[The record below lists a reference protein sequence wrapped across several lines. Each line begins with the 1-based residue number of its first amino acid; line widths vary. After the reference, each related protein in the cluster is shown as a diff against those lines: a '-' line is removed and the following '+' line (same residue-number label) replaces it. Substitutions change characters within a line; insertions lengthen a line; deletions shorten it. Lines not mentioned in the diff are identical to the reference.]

1 MGAVDLVLV
10 QDAELERIRWQRQR
24 GVPQGSRAHDDP
36 ILVLHLPVEPAIGL
50 AEAGIGRRLLQV
62 RLILGIED
70 DSRREL
76 LHMGL
81 QLHAEPA
88 LDVALE

>member
-1 MGAVDLVLV
+1 
-10 QDAELERIRWQRQR
+10 
-24 GVPQGSRAHDDP
+24 
-36 ILVLHLPVEPAIGL
+36 L
-50 AEAGIGRRLLQV
+50 AEAGIGGRLLQV

-76 LHMGL
+76 LQMGL
-81 QLHAEPA
+81 QLHAETT